1 METIMKISPQGQ
13 VRIPKKIMESLG
25 IERGDYLAM
34 DIENGQI
41 LLKPRKLIDPSQGW
55 HWTKAWQKKETQ
67 ADKEIEQDE
76 LSPEFQKAN
85 EGIEWLK
92 E

>member
-13 VRIPKKIMESLG
+13 VRIPKKLMQSLG
-25 IERGDYLAM
+25 IEAGDYLAI

-55 HWTKAWQKKETQ
+55 HWTKTWQRKETD
-67 ADKEIEQDE
+67 ADTEIEQNE
-76 LSPEFQKAN
+76 FSPEFQKAQ
-85 EGIEWLK
+85 EGIKWLK

>member
-1 METIMKISPQGQ
+1 MVYRILYSEASRNQIKRLHPQ
-13 VRIPKKIMESLG
+13 I
-25 IERGDYLAM
+25 IEK
-34 DIENGQI
+34 GQI

-55 HWTKAWQKKETQ
+55 HWTKAWQKKEDE

-76 LSPEFQKAN
+76 LSPEFKKAD
-85 EGIEWLK
+85 EGIKWLK

>member
-1 METIMKISPQGQ
+1 MDTIMKISPQGQ
-13 VRIPKKIMESLG
+13 VRIPKKIMESLS
-25 IERGDYLAM
+25 IEKGDYLAM

-55 HWTKAWQKKETQ
+55 HWTKAWQKKEAE

-76 LSPEFQKAN
+76 LSPEFQKAD
-85 EGIEWLK
+85 EGIKWLK

>member
-25 IERGDYLAM
+25 IEKGDYLAM

-55 HWTKAWQKKETQ
+55 HWTKAWQKKEFE

-76 LSPEFQKAN
+76 LSPEFKKPD
-85 EGIEWLK
+85 EGIKWLK

>member
-13 VRIPKKIMESLG
+13 VRIPKKFMASLG
-25 IERGDYLAM
+25 IETGDYLAM

-55 HWTKAWQKKETQ
+55 HWTKTWQKKEAE
-67 ADKEIEQDE
+67 ADNEIEQNE
-76 LSPEFQKAN
+76 LSPEFQKAQ

>member
-25 IERGDYLAM
+25 LETGDYIAM
-34 DIENGQI
+34 DIENNQI

-55 HWTKAWQKKETQ
+55 HWTKSWQEKEAE
-67 ADKEIEQDE
+67 ADKELVQNE
-76 LSPEFQKAN
+76 LSPEFRNAQ
-85 EGIEWLK
+85 EGIKWLK

>member
-1 METIMKISPQGQ
+1 METIMKISSQGQ
-13 VRIPKKIMESLG
+13 IRIPKKIMESLG
-25 IERGDYLAM
+25 IEKGDYLAM
-34 DIENGQI
+34 HIENREI

-55 HWTKAWQKKETQ
+55 HWTKEWQKKEAE

-76 LSPEFQKAN
+76 LSLEFKNAK
-85 EGIEWLK
+85 EGIKWLK

>member
-1 METIMKISPQGQ
+1 METIMKVSPQGQ
-13 VRIPKKIMESLG
+13 VRIPKKFMASLG
-25 IERGDYLAM
+25 IETGDYLAM

-41 LLKPRKLIDPSQGW
+41 LLKPRKLVDPSQGW
-55 HWTKAWQKKETQ
+55 HWTKTWQKKEAE
-67 ADKEIEQDE
+67 ADNEIEQNE
-76 LSPEFQKAN
+76 LSPEFQKAQ

>member
-13 VRIPKKIMESLG
+13 VRIPKKFMASLG
-25 IERGDYLAM
+25 IETGDYLAM

-55 HWTKAWQKKETQ
+55 HWTKTWQKKEAE
-67 ADKEIEQDE
+67 ADNEIEQNE
-76 LSPEFQKAN
+76 LSPEFQNAQ
-85 EGIEWLK
+85 EGTKWLK

>member
-13 VRIPKKIMESLG
+13 IRIPKKIMESLG
-25 IERGDYLAM
+25 IEKGDYLAV

-55 HWTKAWQKKETQ
+55 HWTKSWQKKE
-67 ADKEIEQDE
+67 AESDKEIEQKE
-76 LSPEFQKAN
+76 LSPEFKKAN
-85 EGIEWLK
+85 EGIKWLK

>member
-25 IERGDYLAM
+25 IEKGDYLAM

-55 HWTKAWQKKETQ
+55 HWTKAWQKKEVE
-67 ADKEIEQDE
+67 ADKEIEEDE
-76 LSPEFQKAN
+76 LSPEFKKVD
-85 EGIEWLK
+85 EGIKWLK
-92 E
+92 K